1 MIVINARVT
10 VRDGQ
15 VARMKQAMAEMER
28 ASRTEPGCFEYA
40 FATDVSDP
48 TIVRIVERWESLEAL
63 RAHFATPHMAAFQ
76 AAMQKDPPAGMELK
90 AYRVE
95 EIPLPTR

>member
-15 VARMKQAMAEMER
+15 VARMKQAIADMER
-28 ASRTEPGCFEYA
+28 ASRAEPGCLDYV
-40 FATDVSDP
+40 FASEVSDP
-48 TIVRIVERWESLEAL
+48 TIVRIVEKWESPEAL

-90 AYRVE
+90 VYEVR

>member
-1 MIVINARVT
+1 MM
-10 VRDGQ
+10 RDGQ
-15 VARMKQAMAEMER
+15 VARMKQAMAGMER
-28 ASRTEPGCFEYA
+28 ASRAEPGCFEYA